1 MLAVMSGQT
10 GCASK
15 SAPAPARISQILAMP
30 RASPHAEESNYVCCM
45 GGKSKVLALEASE
58 EKKATSRGF
67 VLPTYFLE
75 PK

>member
-1 MLAVMSGQT
+1 MLSVMSGQT

-58 EKKATSRGF
+58 EKKSRFEG
-67 VLPTYFLE
+67 VRSPDLLPGT
-75 PK
+75 